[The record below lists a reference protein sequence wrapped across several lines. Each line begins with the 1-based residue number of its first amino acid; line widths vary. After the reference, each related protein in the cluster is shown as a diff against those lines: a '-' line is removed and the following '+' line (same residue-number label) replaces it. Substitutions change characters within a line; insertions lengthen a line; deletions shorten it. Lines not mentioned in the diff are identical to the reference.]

1 MRILYC
7 IPHLYNAGGMER
19 VLTQKVNW
27 LATHTDHVLTI
38 VTTERTP
45 EGLNDVCFP
54 LHAHVQVEALSID
67 FDADYASGDVW
78 RYVYASW
85 GYVRIYVWTD
95 SATVEAKTCLNA
107 YHMEREDSTRVVADR
122 AAFHAEVVA
131 DCLYYTQER
140 D

>member
-1 MRILYC
+1 MKNLSAVSVLLAALLLADC
-7 IPHLYNAGGMER
+7 GGSSGGSNGPSGGEGGKAGWE
-19 VLTQKVNW
+19 KN
-27 LATHTDHVLTI
+27 
-38 VTTERTP
+38 
-45 EGLNDVCFP
+45 VCDTGAKTAGEEPCSF
-54 LHAHVQVEALSID
+54 AESD
-67 FDADYASGDVW
+67 DVW

>member
-1 MRILYC
+1 MK
-7 IPHLYNAGGMER
+7 NAIRALAISAALLLAGCGGDSGGSNGPSGGNGGKAGWE
-19 VLTQKVNW
+19 KN
-27 LATHTDHVLTI
+27 
-38 VTTERTP
+38 
-45 EGLNDVCFP
+45 VCDTGAETAGDPCSF
-54 LHAHVQVEALSID
+54 AESD
-67 FDADYASGDVW
+67 DVW

-107 YHMEREDSTRVVADR
+107 YHMDRDDSTRVVADR
-122 AAFHAEVVA
+122 AAFHAEVVE